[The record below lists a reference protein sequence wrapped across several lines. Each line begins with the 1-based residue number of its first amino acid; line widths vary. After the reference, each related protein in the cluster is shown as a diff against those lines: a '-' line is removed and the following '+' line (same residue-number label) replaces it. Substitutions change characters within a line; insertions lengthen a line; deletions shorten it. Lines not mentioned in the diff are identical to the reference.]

1 MPVLERYLGA
11 LDALQSQVAL
21 DSLTNIADSDKN
33 AFGFGKA
40 AGVLEGV
47 RAARAMLDKIL
58 AEQEAEDSERGH
70 RRTAR

>member
-11 LDALQSQVAL
+11 LEALQSQVAL
-21 DSLTNIADSDKN
+21 ESLTNIADGDKN

-40 AGVLEGV
+40 AGVLAGL
-47 RAARAMLDKIL
+47 RTARETLDKIL

-70 RRTAR
+70 RRTTR